1 MILLFPCFS
10 YKRHCSDLFSLPSL
24 PKYPVKL
31 SCIPRTLEAVFS
43 RKFVNYPASATSFIT
58 KSSNPK
64 EVLSTFVLVR
74 TIVCLYNVDCNEST
88 SLIQPLFI
96 IKVDYKT
103 KACIV
108 EHMIVFLT
116 FTNGISKKNPLITIV
131 YNVLTIFF
139 CFWIIIGHFSPVGKN
154 KHNTN
159 SGVVVNGT
167 IICFC
172 CPQIKGGTK
181 VSRCI
186 WNFSACSRNLSSTI
200 FTGSLVS
207 VNSSWVFGDP
217 SFFKYSTRHILPF
230 NLIYTT

>member
-1 MILLFPCFS
+1 MSGMFTRSFSTIYLCPAAINQLYSSLASTAKPMKFLLVRYVLFSMILLFPCFS

-43 RKFVNYPASATSFIT
+43 CKFVNYPASATSFIT

-116 FTNGISKKNPLITIV
+116 FTNG
-131 YNVLTIFF
+131 
-139 CFWIIIGHFSPVGKN
+139 HFSPVGKN

-186 WNFSACSRNLSSTI
+186 
-200 FTGSLVS
+200 
-207 VNSSWVFGDP
+207 
-217 SFFKYSTRHILPF
+217 
-230 NLIYTT
+230 